1 MKKIKDRGDFRLR
14 KELSQKRYVTS
25 AICTFVIIFLLWTL
39 LCASGQV
46 KELFLPSPAKVV
58 KDIIES
64 AKDGTLWVNMGYSIF
79 RITMG
84 FIISTV
90 IESPFIIL
98 AKNIPITLVANTY
111 ITNPPQNFLKNSIV
125 DSTSLFLFLLDIL
138 KITIASAKTTT
149 INVIIIK

>member
-25 AICTFVIIFLLWTL
+25 AICTFVVIFLLWTL

-90 IESPFIIL
+90 IGVPLGIL
-98 AKNIPITLVANTY
+98 AGSFKSFESIFILILSSIEVIYFTSGFNTL
-111 ITNPPQNFLKNSIV
+111 
-125 DSTSLFLFLLDIL
+125 
-138 KITIASAKTTT
+138 
-149 INVIIIK
+149 